1 MLEEKLREVLA
12 LEKEQQLR
20 LNRAQ
25 LEAEEIKKQ
34 AQLEAKRY
42 LEQGKAEFLKQ
53 IDSQRAQLLEELE
66 RFEKEFFTKHRGDVE
81 RLKQIYDSAKDR
93 LAQELANWLAERI

>member
-1 MLEEKLREVLA
+1 MLEEKLREVLS

-42 LEQGKAEFLKQ
+42 LEQGKAEFLRQ
-53 IDSQRAQLLEELE
+53 INSQRARLLEELE
-66 RFEKEFFTKHRGDVE
+66 SFERDFFAKHRGDVE
-81 RLKQIYDSAKDR
+81 RLRQIYETSRDS
-93 LAQELANWLAERI
+93 LAQHLANWLAERI